1 MNHPKEIIHFSRE
14 RSANKQLIRINLQFP
29 LANSPKKGYTLYVS
43 SARAGK
49 GSVFALENAQELIQ
63 RLNHSGKKLSKSHR
77 RIAEC
82 IVSHYDK
89 VVFMTASKLGEYVG
103 VSESTV
109 VRFAAALGY
118 SGYPQL
124 QKALQELIRHRLTAS
139 QRFEMTSDMD
149 HAQVLN
155 KVLKAD
161 IMNIRSTLDE
171 LDLNAFEKAIDRI
184 IQARA
189 IYVLGLRASAP
200 IAEFFVHYLK
210 YIFSN
215 VTVVT
220 SGISDVFEQLSRIG
234 EDDLLIG
241 ISFPRYTSRTIE
253 AMEFAHSRGAS
264 LIAITDGPLSPLHS
278 TADVCLMAKS
288 DMASF
293 VDSFAAPLSLI
304 NALIVALSQRR
315 RQEVSEHFAELEKI
329 WANYD
334 VYLAKSGE

>member
-1 MNHPKEIIHFSRE
+1 M
-14 RSANKQLIRINLQFP
+14 
-29 LANSPKKGYTLYVS
+29 
-43 SARAGK
+43 
-49 GSVFALENAQELIQ
+49 ENAQELIQ

-161 IMNIRSTLDE
+161 IMNIRATLDE

-184 IQARA
+184 IQART

-210 YIFSN
+210 Y
-215 VTVVT
+215 
-220 SGISDVFEQLSRIG
+220 
-234 EDDLLIG
+234 

-315 RQEVSEHFAELEKI
+315 RQEVSEHFAELENI